1 MPASVGIKKLVTA
14 ILDSL
19 AGELGQVRIEMNEIS
34 HLGDGIVFSRRIL
47 LYEWILPFPTG
58 CGN

>member
-19 AGELGQVRIEMNEIS
+19 AGELGQVRIEMNQMS
-34 HLGDGIVFSRRIL
+34 HLGV
-47 LYEWILPFPTG
+47 E
-58 CGN
+58 